1 MLSAFSTRTL
11 KSSGVPARRVQ
22 GASAW
27 ACLWFVALLHVVVRF
42 RAVHRCCVLGCGFP
56 LKISLWLS
64 CLHCVGFQQ
73 FGGSGRGF
81 RSSGLLAASG
91 FTPNLGCTSCF
102 ADASERGVSPRL
114 EVGGGRPLLRS
125 LCARSPGCGCFSL
138 LRFGVLLSSQQE
150 SPRR

>member
-1 MLSAFSTRTL
+1 MGFRQDECR
-11 KSSGVPARRVQ
+11 P

-27 ACLWFVALLHVVVRF
+27 ACCLWFVALLHVVVRC

-81 RSSGLLAASG
+81 LSRGLLAASG
-91 FTPNLGCTSCF
+91 SCKTSCSF
-102 ADASERGVSPRL
+102 VFCRCFRTGSVSPRL
-114 EVGGGRPLLRS
+114 EVEGHLFAFALA
-125 LCARSPGCGCFSL
+125 LQVAVAFSPVTVVREAGSQGSQPCVCLVLAFSTWTL
-138 LRFGVLLSSQQE
+138 KI
-150 SPRR
+150 